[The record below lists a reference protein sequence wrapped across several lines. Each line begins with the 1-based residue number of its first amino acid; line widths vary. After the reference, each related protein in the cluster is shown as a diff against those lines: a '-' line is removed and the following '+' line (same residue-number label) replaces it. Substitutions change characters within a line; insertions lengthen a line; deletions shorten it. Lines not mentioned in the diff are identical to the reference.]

1 MKSQSTLDQTTGL
14 TLVILSVAAV
24 YSIGT
29 SCHLQLS
36 DVYAIKQ
43 SVGTITGMT
52 DSALHAYIGLAIFF
66 ATGLLLQKPFHA
78 RLPWLTVL
86 TVELFNEAMD
96 FLNAISHV
104 SPGFWPNPG
113 FWSNCLSDIVYTL
126 SLPTLLFITTKFLH
140 SYVTSVF
147 NNKASSL
154 NRAAMGFESP
164 GYSNKEDKSPS
175 TNRGRAF
182 LRWRV

>member
-24 YSIGT
+24 YSIVI
-29 SCHLQLS
+29 SFHLQLS
-36 DVYAIKQ
+36 DVYAMKQ
-43 SVGTITGMT
+43 SVGTITGMP

-96 FLNAISHV
+96 FLNALSHLR
-104 SPGFWPNPG
+104 PGFWSNSG

-126 SLPTLLFITTKFLH
+126 TLPTLLFITTKLLH
-140 SYVTSVF
+140 SYVTILF
-147 NNKASSL
+147 NNKVSL
-154 NRAAMGFESP
+154 P
-164 GYSNKEDKSPS
+164 
-175 TNRGRAF
+175 NRGGDGVRIP
-182 LRWRV
+182 RVHQ